1 MSDKKEVLHSEAIL
15 EKYGKAL
22 EGKTSIMKL
31 IHHKPTYLTS
41 IDSILVLITGKIN
54 LINAD
59 GTVWSLQ
66 IYPSGLNS
74 IHTAVNSLD
83 NMKLAKTDDLVCMA
97 GVMNPPYGKTKDGIE
112 QQLAVNYLA
121 NFLLIGLLWPKVVAA
136 GDNSSIVV
144 VASSAVRVGKMDW
157 EEYNVRDDAI
167 YHPFITL
174 PMPNQTLRETSVR
187 APLLRH
193 SSPEFLLGN
202 KEQRVGTYDTVYLQ
216 ELSHKRIISLLALH
230 GIDGNPFEVLRWTS
244 TSEGAA
250 TIITAPIDPTI
261 AEYSGS

>member
-41 IDSILVLITGKIN
+41 IDSILVLITGV
-54 LINAD
+54 
-59 GTVWSLQ
+59 TP
-66 IYPSGLNS
+66 YS
-74 IHTAVNSLD
+74 IAGYLD

-157 EEYNVRDDAI
+157 EEYNVRGLSAR
-167 YHPFITL
+167 FQG
-174 PMPNQTLRETSVR
+174 MGLRIRAFSVDPGAVR